1 MTLLCGVYFV
11 YGLLDMAMSDS
22 TAASSSDLLSSCMLS
37 SALVNSFRLFFL
49 LDSPFAAGLASRVED
64 ESSPPPLIVFV
75 SSPPLLGLVLLSSET
90 TRCFGALLLQSPS
103 RMGRRHSKISWG
115 AVTTLI
121 SAAERF
127 FPFKEEE
134 AFAAA
139 SGKGEDDKG
148 GGGGGAIFLLS
159 EEEDAVSS
167 TSASLVRMEDVTSH
181 QIVVKSLRMRQT
193 LQVGAMAR
201 RRPVVT
207 VESKSVS
214 QNRAQVTH
222 KRLII
227 PIEKQMQYTPPSV
240 KDSPDEDEVSARD
253 SFDSR
258 YPESSSSDDDPR
270 CCSDDKRADALLAVT
285 AAPLTSSL

>member
-1 MTLLCGVYFV
+1 
-11 YGLLDMAMSDS
+11 MAMSDS

-121 SAAERF
+121 SAAERLL
-127 FPFKEEE
+127 PVKEEE
-134 AFAAA
+134 ASAAA
-139 SGKGEDDKG
+139 SGKGEDDE

-167 TSASLVRMEDVTSH
+167 TSASLVRMDDVTSH

-214 QNRAQVTH
+214 QSRA
-222 KRLII
+222 
-227 PIEKQMQYTPPSV
+227 
-240 KDSPDEDEVSARD
+240 
-253 SFDSR
+253 
-258 YPESSSSDDDPR
+258 
-270 CCSDDKRADALLAVT
+270 
-285 AAPLTSSL
+285 